1 MNPKLTDM
9 KAQTTSDL
17 RWPLAVAGYLAT
29 SRSVLTG
36 ISAISDPGE
45 ASVRI
50 GYEIAPVPLNTR
62 GKNRVLVGLGSYLV
76 NAQLACSS
84 SQMSNRDLRAVHE
97 YLAALTSRPHS
108 PNAGS

>member
-1 MNPKLTDM
+1 M

-17 RWPLAVAGYLAT
+17 RWPLALTGYLAT
-29 SRSVLTG
+29 SRSVPIG
-36 ISAISDPGE
+36 VSATSAPGE

-76 NAQLACSS
+76 NAQLACSG
-84 SQMSNRDLRAVHE
+84 SQMSDRDLRAVHE
-97 YLAALTSRPHS
+97 YLAALTSRPIS
-108 PNAGS
+108 PNVGS